1 MGLKTILIVIRVGS
15 VEDETGKVIVP
26 QGSNVL
32 FENAET
38 FEIKG
43 NTIIE
48 KGATFAIKNKNTS
61 K

>member
-48 KGATFAIKNKNTS
+48 KELPLK
-61 K
+61 